1 MEINGDEV
9 LRAASGR
16 ATLDSELLGVLND
29 LVDDDGETLRDLVE
43 AFVEDGPDR
52 LREIRKGIDERDPG
66 LVRRAAHTLKSN
78 GLTFGA
84 VDFADACR
92 RLEDAARE
100 GALDDETLATRVEV
114 EWQRALPAIQELAG

>member
-1 MEINGDEV
+1 MEVNREE
-9 LRAASGR
+9 LPRAASGR
-16 ATLDSELLGVLND
+16 ATLDSELLGALNH
-29 LVDDDGETLRDLVE
+29 LVGDDAETLRNVVQ

-84 VDFADACR
+84 VDLAGACR
-92 RLEDAARE
+92 ELEDAARE

-114 EWQRALPAIQELAG
+114 EWHRALPAIQELAG